1 MGKVEEF
8 RENLLQ
14 AGILDPEGTHHEFV
28 SGMHGRK
35 LDFDLIESGTPLYSD
50 WISVNAEY
58 IKQQFDELPE
68 VVLGVANGTNRVAV
82 DTAAELGSGVVGLV
96 TQKDAQTS
104 KIISL
109 PEDAQRTIAE
119 AKPKLLVVTED
130 VGTTGS
136 NSVQAAVA
144 AQEAGAQ
151 NVEVVTTWKRRENL
165 ERLDEA
171 GIAYRA
177 IINEALVTYGPEECE
192 AEGFCAYGWELIP
205 RGQ

>member
-1 MGKVEEF
+1 MSKVEEF

-35 LDFDLIESGTPLYSD
+35 LDFDLIEDGTPLYSD

-58 IKQQFDELPE
+58 IRQQFDELPE
-68 VVLGVANGTNRVAV
+68 VVLGVANGTNRVAI
-82 DTAAELGSGVVGLV
+82 DTAAELGSGVLGLV
-96 TQKDAQTS
+96 TQKDVQTS
-104 KIISL
+104 KIITL
-109 PEDAQRTIAE
+109 PEE
-119 AKPKLLVVTED
+119 AKRVITEVEPRLVVVTED

-151 NVEVVTTWKRRENL
+151 NVEVVTTWKRWENL

-177 IINEALVTYGPEECE
+177 IINEALVTYSPEECA
-192 AEGFCAYGWELIP
+192 AEGFCTYGWELIP